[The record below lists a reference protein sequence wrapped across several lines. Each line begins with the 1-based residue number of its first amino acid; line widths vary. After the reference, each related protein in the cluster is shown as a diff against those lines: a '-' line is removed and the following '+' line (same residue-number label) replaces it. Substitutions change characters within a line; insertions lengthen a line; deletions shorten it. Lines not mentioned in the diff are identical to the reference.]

1 MEQDRKYLLNLD
13 KQKMNK
19 TIPAYV
25 IAIAAL
31 AGCSSGEKGE
41 ANAATVAAG
50 NVSSARPAPSA
61 AAAIRYVTAPTGN
74 AARYRVREQLV
85 GVDLPNDAI
94 GETRAVTG
102 TISADAKGNILPG
115 ESKFVVDV
123 TNLVSDKQR
132 RDGFIRGRV
141 LETQQYPS
149 VTFVPSSV
157 KGLSA
162 PVPKTGSR
170 TFDITGNLTV
180 RNVTKPTTWRV
191 TAQFAGDHVKG
202 SARTGFTFADFSME
216 QPRVPVVLSV
226 ADSIHLELDFDMI
239 PDATKH

>member
-1 MEQDRKYLLNLD
+1 MKSVRSA
-13 KQKMNK
+13 M
-19 TIPAYV
+19 TIL
-25 IAIAAL
+25 AACL
-31 AGCSSGEKGE
+31 SACSLGERGD
-41 ANAATVAAG
+41 ANAAS
-50 NVSSARPAPSA
+50 VSSASTTSESAIPAGTA

-94 GETRAVTG
+94 GETKAVTG
-102 TISADAKGNILPG
+102 AISADAKGNVVAA
-115 ESKFVVDV
+115 ESKFVIGV

-141 LETQQYPS
+141 LETEQYPT

-157 KGLSA
+157 RGLTV
-162 PVPKTGSR
+162 PIPKTGSR
-170 TFDITGNLTV
+170 TFDVTGNLTV

-191 TAQFAGDHVKG
+191 TAQFTGDHVTG
-202 SARTGFTFADFSME
+202 SAKTGFTFSDFSIQ

-226 ADSIHLELDFDMI
+226 GDSIHLELDFDMM
-239 PDATKH
+239 PDPAKH

>member
-1 MEQDRKYLLNLD
+1 
-13 KQKMNK
+13 MNMK
-19 TIPAYV
+19 KIIPAYL
-25 IAIAAL
+25 IAVVAL
-31 AGCSSGEKGE
+31 AGCSLGEKGE
-41 ANAATVAAG
+41 AEAATVSADKAAT
-50 NVSSARPAPSA
+50 NLPATSA

-94 GETRAVTG
+94 GETKAVTG
-102 TISADAKGNILPG
+102 TISADAKGNILPA
-115 ESKFVVDV
+115 ESKFVIDV

-141 LETQQYPS
+141 LQTQQYPN

-170 TFDITGNLTV
+170 SFDITGDLTV

-191 TAQFAGDHVKG
+191 TARFAGDHVTG
-202 SARTGFTFADFSME
+202 SAKTGFTFADFGME

-226 ADSIHLELDFDMI
+226 ADSIHLELDFDMV
-239 PDATKH
+239 PDPSRH